1 MHEGPGG
8 ERRSMHLGAR
18 DVTVPAVGVALEE
31 VVLAEWLK
39 QPGDRIEEGD
49 PIVDVETD
57 KATMPIESP
66 ISGVLG
72 SHLFEPGDAVPVG
85 ATVTWV
91 IPEGAAATA
100 AITTIDTASLEYARE
115 EPESPGGPDPAIDA
129 PGPAGSERR
138 PHRLSPRARR
148 LAGEEE
154 QRGHT
159 KRRST
164 FRELTAAKVVESW
177 QTVPHFSVTREF
189 DGTNLRTAAVMARA
203 HHSRVSI
210 TDLLVRALA
219 LGLYECGEKRPFGVG
234 LAVAT
239 DRGVVNPVLPDVL
252 ALGLVE
258 IAAVREATVGR
269 ARAGR
274 LVPSDLGAA
283 PTTLSN
289 LGAFGVDQFT
299 GIVTPGQL
307 TVITVGALRPRVTAD
322 SEGRIAVR
330 DTVFVTVNAD
340 HRELDGADAARLLGA
355 LEAAVSDIGR
365 LLDNEKEV

>member
-1 MHEGPGG
+1 
-8 ERRSMHLGAR
+8 
-18 DVTVPAVGVALEE
+18 
-31 VVLAEWLK
+31 
-39 QPGDRIEEGD
+39 
-49 PIVDVETD
+49 
-57 KATMPIESP
+57 
-66 ISGVLG
+66 
-72 SHLFEPGDAVPVG
+72 
-85 ATVTWV
+85 
-91 IPEGAAATA
+91 
-100 AITTIDTASLEYARE
+100 
-115 EPESPGGPDPAIDA
+115 
-129 PGPAGSERR
+129 
-138 PHRLSPRARR
+138 
-148 LAGEEE
+148 
-154 QRGHT
+154 
-159 KRRST
+159 
-164 FRELTAAKVVESW
+164 
-177 QTVPHFSVTREF
+177 
-189 DGTNLRTAAVMARA
+189 
-203 HHSRVSI
+203 
-210 TDLLVRALA
+210 
-219 LGLYECGEKRPFGVG
+219 
-234 LAVAT
+234 
-239 DRGVVNPVLPDVL
+239 VVNPVLPDVL

-355 LEAAVSDIGR
+355 LEAAVSDIER